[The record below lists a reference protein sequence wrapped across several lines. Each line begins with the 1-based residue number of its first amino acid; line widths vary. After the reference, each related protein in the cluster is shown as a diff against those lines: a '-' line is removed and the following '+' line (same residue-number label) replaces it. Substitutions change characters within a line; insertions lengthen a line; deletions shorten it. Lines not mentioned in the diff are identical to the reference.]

1 MALIDID
8 LEERSKHLGMVLGW
22 RWRLVLV
29 MLLLCFGVKQSS
41 AVENSPRQ
49 LSNPQWLQLPTDSLS
64 KLGGYYLDKRNIPDS
79 AYLCLSIVID
89 RYHENQ
95 LKKEELKLAA
105 RAMHDMGVLH
115 MRVYYDFMKA
125 NTYLLMGQDLAMKC
139 NDSIDIPLFSNSLAN
154 LYLANSVLSPE
165 STDYKAIVGQYK
177 RAFHDAVKAENW
189 RALPTICV
197 NVMNV
202 AFGEDML
209 PLIAGEIEAYSQLEM
224 PDTIIRHDYC
234 KALCHGMLLW
244 QQGEQEQAIET
255 FKALPVSHKLPW
267 YNQIEFEYLKHEIL
281 YHAFLRRKDPA
292 ATLAEIQAME
302 NLVVHE
308 NLPDCLT
315 DVYRYYYLFY
325 RSQNNPALADK
336 YELLWHRQ
344 RDQVIK
350 QTHFNDMRDA
360 DFMMQMG
367 KKDEQMRNIEHKRRV
382 QQAIL
387 WAIVATMLLV
397 LGLLWM
403 LYRKY
408 RQVNEQNQVL
418 YHRIQ
423 ESLAAED
430 TLRQLHVQSA
440 PAIEKPKYRH
450 TPLDEDTR
458 AALIER
464 ISNVME
470 SSPEVFSDTFSLDRL
485 SEMVEAKHS
494 NYVSQ
499 VINEH
504 FGCNFNAMVNDRRI
518 KEACRRMS
526 DVEHYGNQTIKA
538 IAQSVGF
545 NSHSNFVNTFKKF
558 TGLTPSAYLKL
569 TRTHPDE

>member
-1 MALIDID
+1 MELIDID
-8 LEERSKHLGMVLGW
+8 LEERSKRLGMVHGW
-22 RWRLVLV
+22 RWRLALV
-29 MLLLCFGVKQSS
+29 MLLCCSVVQSR
-41 AVENSPRQ
+41 AVENSPHQ

-79 AYLCLSIVID
+79 AYLCFSIVID

-105 RAMHDMGVLH
+105 RAMHDMGNLY
-115 MRVYYDFMKA
+115 MNVYYDYMKA

-139 NDSIDIPLFSNSLAN
+139 NDSIDIPLFSNTLAN
-154 LYLANSVLSPE
+154 LYLSNSVLSPE
-165 STDYKAIVGQYK
+165 STDYKAIIGLYK
-177 RAFHDAVKAENW
+177 RAFHDAVKAKNW
-189 RALPTICV
+189 KALPTICI

-209 PLIAGEIEAYSQLEM
+209 PMIAGEIEAYSQLEM
-224 PDTIIRHDYC
+224 PDTVIRHDYC

-244 QQGEQEQAIET
+244 QQGEQEPAIET
-255 FKALPVSHKLPW
+255 FKSLPVSHNLPR

-281 YHAFLRRKDPA
+281 YHAFLKRKDHA
-292 ATLAEIQAME
+292 STLAEIQAME
-302 NLVVHE
+302 NLAVHE

-315 DVYRYYYLFY
+315 DVYRYYYLLY
-325 RSQNNPALADK
+325 RGQNNQALADK

-344 RDQVIK
+344 RDQVIQ

-464 ISNVME
+464 ISSVME
-470 SSPEVFSDTFSLDRL
+470 SSPEVFSDAFSLDRL
-485 SEMVEAKHS
+485 SELVEAKHS

>member
-8 LEERSKHLGMVLGW
+8 LEERSKRLGMVHGW
-22 RWRLVLV
+22 RWRLVIVVL
-29 MLLLCFGVKQSS
+29 MLCCGVKQSC
-41 AVENSPRQ
+41 AFENSPRQ
-49 LSNPQWLQLPTDSLS
+49 LSNPQWLRLPTDSLS

-79 AYLCLSIVID
+79 AYLCFSIVID
-89 RYHENQ
+89 RYYENQ

-115 MRVYYDFMKA
+115 MRVYYDFIKA

-224 PDTIIRHDYC
+224 PDTIIRNDYC

-255 FKALPVSHKLPW
+255 FKVLPVSHKLPW

-281 YHAFLRRKDPA
+281 YHAFLKRKDPA

-344 RDQVIK
+344 RDQVIQ

-367 KKDEQMRNIEHKRRV
+367 KKDEQMRNIEHKRKV
-382 QQAIL
+382 QQGIL

-440 PAIEKPKYRH
+440 PAVEKPKYRH

-464 ISNVME
+464 ISSVME

>member
-1 MALIDID
+1 MTD
-8 LEERSKHLGMVLGW
+8 LEAEMRSKRFHLSHGW
-22 RWRLVLV
+22 CWRTALVL
-29 MLLLCFGVKQSS
+29 LLLCCGVAQSG
-41 AVENSPRQ
+41 AIENSPRQ
-49 LSNPQWLQLPTDSLS
+49 LNNPQWLQLPTDSLS
-64 KLGGYYLDKRNIPDS
+64 KLGGYYLGKRNIPDS
-79 AYLCLSIVID
+79 AYLCFSIIID

-95 LKKEELKLAA
+95 LKKEELKFAT
-105 RAMHDMGVLH
+105 RAMHNMGNLY
-115 MRVYYDFMKA
+115 MNVYYDYMKA

-139 NDSIDIPLFSNSLAN
+139 NDSIFIPLFSNSLAN
-154 LYLANSVLSPE
+154 LYVTNSVLSPE
-165 STDYKAIVGQYK
+165 NTDFQLIIEQYK
-177 RAFHDAVKAENW
+177 RAFHEVVKAESW
-189 RALPTICV
+189 SVLPPICI
-197 NVMNV
+197 NFMNV
-202 AFGEDML
+202 AFGENML
-209 PLIAGEIEAYSQLEM
+209 PMIVGEIETYNQLEI
-224 PDTIIRHDYC
+224 PDTIIYHDCC

-244 QQGEQEQAIET
+244 QQGDQEQAIEM
-255 FKALPVSHKLPW
+255 FKSLPVSQDLPR
-267 YNQIEFEYLKHEIL
+267 YNQIKFEYLKHEIL
-281 YHAFLRRKDPA
+281 YHAFLKRKDHV

-302 NLVVHE
+302 NLAIHE

-325 RSQNNPALADK
+325 RGQNNQALADK

-344 RDQVIK
+344 RNQVIQ
-350 QTHFNDMRDA
+350 QTHFNDMKDA

-464 ISNVME
+464 ISSVME

-485 SEMVEAKHS
+485 SELVEAKHS

>member
-1 MALIDID
+1 MRKISSQFVHHVNLLKRLA
-8 LEERSKHLGMVLGW
+8 
-22 RWRLVLV
+22 LVL
-29 MLLLCFGVKQSS
+29 LLLCFVVKQSG
-41 AVENSPRQ
+41 AVENSPHQ
-49 LSNPQWLQLPTDSLS
+49 LSNPQWLKLPTDSLM
-64 KLGGYYLDKRNIPDS
+64 KLGGYYLSKRNIPDS
-79 AYLCLSIVID
+79 AYLCFSIIIG

-95 LKKEELKLAA
+95 LKKEELKFAT

-115 MRVYYDFMKA
+115 ARVYYDYMKA
-125 NTYLLMGQDLAMKC
+125 NTYLLMGRDLAMKC
-139 NDSIDIPLFSNSLAN
+139 NDSIDIPLFSSSLAY
-154 LYLANSVLSPE
+154 LYLTNSILSPE
-165 STDYKAIVGQYK
+165 STDYTIIIEQYK
-177 RAFHDAVKAENW
+177 RAFHEAVNVRNLKI
-189 RALPTICV
+189 LPTICI

-202 AFGEDML
+202 AFDEDML
-209 PLIAGEIEAYSQLEM
+209 PMIDGEIETYSQLEM

-255 FKALPVSHKLPW
+255 FKSLPVSHILPRH
-267 YNQIEFEYLKHEIL
+267 NQIEFEYIKHEIL
-281 YHAFLRRKDPA
+281 YHAFLKRKDHV
-292 ATLAEIQAME
+292 ATLAEIQAVE
-302 NLVVHE
+302 NLAIHE
-308 NLPDCLT
+308 NLPVCLT

-325 RSQNNPALADK
+325 RGQNNQALADK
-336 YELLWHRQ
+336 YELMWHRQ
-344 RDQVIK
+344 RDKVIQ

-403 LYRKY
+403 LHRKY

-418 YHRIQ
+418 YHKIQ

-430 TLRQLHVQSA
+430 TLRQLHAQSA
-440 PAIEKPKYRH
+440 PAVEKPKYQH

-464 ISNVME
+464 IRRVLE

-485 SEMVEAKHS
+485 SELVEAKHS

-569 TRTHPDE
+569 TRTHPDNE

>member
-1 MALIDID
+1 MELIDID
-8 LEERSKHLGMVLGW
+8 LEERSKRLGMVHGW
-22 RWRLVLV
+22 RWRLALV
-29 MLLLCFGVKQSS
+29 MLLCCSVVQSR
-41 AVENSPRQ
+41 AVENSPHQ

-79 AYLCLSIVID
+79 AYLCFSIVID

-105 RAMHDMGVLH
+105 RAMHDMGNLY
-115 MRVYYDFMKA
+115 MNVYYDYMKA

-139 NDSIDIPLFSNSLAN
+139 NDSIDIPLFSNTLAN
-154 LYLANSVLSPE
+154 LYLSNSVLSPE
-165 STDYKAIVGQYK
+165 STDYKAIIGLYK
-177 RAFHDAVKAENW
+177 RAFHDAVKAKNW
-189 RALPTICV
+189 KALPTICI

-209 PLIAGEIEAYSQLEM
+209 PMIAGEIEAYSQLEM
-224 PDTIIRHDYC
+224 PDTVIRHDYC

-244 QQGEQEQAIET
+244 QQGEQEPAIET
-255 FKALPVSHKLPW
+255 FKSLPVSHNLPR

-281 YHAFLRRKDPA
+281 YHAFLKRKDHA
-292 ATLAEIQAME
+292 STLAEIQAME
-302 NLVVHE
+302 NLAVHE

-325 RSQNNPALADK
+325 RSQNNQAHADK

-344 RDQVIK
+344 RDQVIQ

-464 ISNVME
+464 ISSVME
-470 SSPEVFSDTFSLDRL
+470 SSPEVFSDAFSLDRL
-485 SEMVEAKHS
+485 SELVEAKHS

-545 NSHSNFVNTFKKF
+545 NSHSNFVNTFRKF

>member
-1 MALIDID
+1 
-8 LEERSKHLGMVLGW
+8 MVLGW
-22 RWRLVLV
+22 RWRLALV
-29 MLLLCFGVKQSS
+29 MLLLCFGVKQSR
-41 AVENSPRQ
+41 AVENFPRQ
-49 LSNPQWLQLPTDSLS
+49 LSNPQWLRLPTDSLS

-79 AYLCLSIVID
+79 AYLCFSIVID

-105 RAMHDMGVLH
+105 RVMHDMGLLH
-115 MRVYYDFMKA
+115 MEVYYDFMKA

-139 NDSIDIPLFSNSLAN
+139 NDSISFPLFSNTLAS

-165 STDYKAIVGQYK
+165 STDYKAIIGLYK

-189 RALPTICV
+189 GVLPIICI

-202 AFGEDML
+202 AFGKDML
-209 PLIAGEIEAYSQLEM
+209 PMIAGEIEAYSQLEM

-244 QQGEQEQAIET
+244 QQGEQEQAIEM
-255 FKALPVSHKLPW
+255 FKSLPVSHKLPW

-281 YHAFLRRKDPA
+281 YHAFLKCKDHA

-302 NLVVHE
+302 NLSIHE
-308 NLPDCLT
+308 NLPKCLT

-344 RDQVIK
+344 RDQVIQ

-423 ESLAAED
+423 VSLAAED

-440 PAIEKPKYRH
+440 PAVEKPKYRH

-464 ISNVME
+464 ISSVME

-485 SEMVEAKHS
+485 SELVEAKHS